1 MSKIYEPLEDS
12 YLMSNILKKQIPE
25 LLEKN
30 PDLKV
35 LEIGAGSG
43 IQLQVLLSL
52 GAKKANIFSS
62 DIEEEAVAY
71 CNSLGFNCV
80 QSDLFKNIKD
90 MRLPS
95 EAMKEVAV
103 QGLEESRRKPSGCFQ
118 FDVIIFN
125 PPYLPEDSK
134 EPCDSKTATTGGE
147 RGGEIINGFLKKVK
161 EHLTSKGKIF
171 LLTSSL
177 TKNINWLDYQ
187 KKLLGCEKLFFEE
200 LKVWE
205 LGL

>member
-1 MSKIYEPLEDS
+1 
-12 YLMSNILKKQIPE
+12 MSNILKKEIPE

-80 QSDLFKNIKD
+80 QSDLFKNINGKYN
-90 MRLPS
+90 
-95 EAMKEVAV
+95 
-103 QGLEESRRKPSGCFQ
+103 
-118 FDVIIFN
+118 VIIFN

-147 RGGEIINGFLKKVK
+147 RGGEIINGFLKKAK

-177 TKNINWLDYQ
+177 TKNIKWLDYQ

-200 LKVWE
+200 LCVWE
-205 LGL
+205 ITS